1 MNTFTSKRIQSI
13 DLLRGLVILLM
24 ALDHVR
30 DYFHYDSFMYDPSDL
45 TQTTVPVFFTRF
57 ITHICAPVFCFLAGT
72 SAFFVGQ
79 KKDLNSLSVW
89 LLKRGLWLI
98 IVEFTIVNFGWYF
111 KFNTTFIDLAVIWCL
126 GASMIF
132 LAGLIRLPK
141 SMAILI
147 ALFFVFGHNLFDSFK
162 PIPNDI
168 FSKLWYVF
176 HVEGEFKLGSLTVYT
191 VYPLMPWIGLMTLGY
206 FLGQLY
212 LPTLNSK
219 KRIKILY
226 GAGIL
231 LIVLFAVFRIS
242 NLYGDLHPWTKQ
254 NSLTYSILAILN
266 VTKYPPSFA
275 FICITIGP
283 ALIFLAAFENL
294 KNRLSKIFITIGQ
307 VPMFFYVVHIYIIHV
322 VAIFAALATGYQFSD
337 MILDIWIPFSPD
349 LKGYGFSLPI
359 VYLVW
364 LGILVAL
371 YPITKRYN
379 RYKKDNKDKW
389 WLSYL

>member
-1 MNTFTSKRIQSI
+1 MNTIASNRIQSI

-30 DYFHYDSFMYDPSDL
+30 DFFHYDSFMFDPSDL
-45 TQTTVPVFFTRF
+45 TQTTVPIFFTRF

-72 SAFFVGQ
+72 SAFLIGQ
-79 KKDLNSLSVW
+79 KKDINSLSVW

-98 IVEFTIVNFGWYF
+98 IAEFTIVNVGWYF

-141 SMAILI
+141 SVAIFA
-147 ALFFVFGHNLFDSFK
+147 ALFFVFGHNLFDSFI
-162 PIPNDI
+162 PAPNDTL
-168 FSKLWYVF
+168 SKLWYIF
-176 HVEGEFKLGSLTVYT
+176 HIEGEFKIGSLTVYN

-212 LPTLNSK
+212 LPTFDSK
-219 KRIKILY
+219 KRIKTLY
-226 GAGIL
+226 GAGIS
-231 LIVLFAVFRIS
+231 LIILFFVFRIS

-254 NSLTYSILAILN
+254 HSLTYTILSILK

-275 FICITIGP
+275 YISITIGP
-283 ALIFLAAFENL
+283 ALILLAAFENF
-294 KNRLSKIFITIGQ
+294 KNALSKICITIGQ
-307 VPMFFYVVHIYIIHV
+307 VPMFFFIVHIYFIHV
-322 VAIFAALATGYQFSD
+322 VAILVALATGYKFSD
-337 MILDIWIPFSPD
+337 MIFDTWIPFNTH

-359 VYLVW
+359 VYLIW
-364 LGILVAL
+364 IGIIVAL
-371 YPITKRYN
+371 YPVTKRYN
-379 RYKKDNKDKW
+379 RYKKENKDKW

>member
-1 MNTFTSKRIQSI
+1 MNTFTNKRIQSI

-45 TQTTVPVFFTRF
+45 TQTTVPIFFTRF
-57 ITHICAPVFCFLAGT
+57 ITHLCAPVFCFLAGT

-176 HVEGEFKLGSLTVYT
+176 HVEGEFKLGSLTVYS

-212 LPTLNSK
+212 LPTFNSK

-231 LIVLFAVFRIS
+231 LLVLFLVFRIS

-254 NSLTYSILAILN
+254 NSLTYSILSILK

-283 ALIFLAAFENL
+283 ALILLAAFENF
-294 KNRLSKIFITIGQ
+294 KNSLSKIFITIGQ

-337 MILDIWIPFSPD
+337 MILNVWIPFSPD

-364 LGILVAL
+364 LGILVVL
-371 YPITKRYN
+371 YPITKKYN

>member
-1 MNTFTSKRIQSI
+1 
-13 DLLRGLVILLM
+13 
-24 ALDHVR
+24 
-30 DYFHYDSFMYDPSDL
+30 
-45 TQTTVPVFFTRF
+45 
-57 ITHICAPVFCFLAGT
+57 
-72 SAFFVGQ
+72 
-79 KKDLNSLSVW
+79 
-89 LLKRGLWLI
+89 
-98 IVEFTIVNFGWYF
+98 
-111 KFNTTFIDLAVIWCL
+111 
-126 GASMIF
+126 
-132 LAGLIRLPK
+132 
-141 SMAILI
+141 MAILI

-168 FSKLWYVF
+168 FSKLWYIL
-176 HVEGEFKLGSLTVYT
+176 HVEGEFQLGALTVYT
-191 VYPLMPWIGLMTLGY
+191 VYPLIPWIGLMTLGY
-206 FLGQLY
+206 FLGQFY
-212 LPTLNSK
+212 LPTFNNK

-226 GAGIL
+226 GTGIL
-231 LIVLFAVFRIS
+231 LIVLFAIFRIS

-283 ALIFLAAFENL
+283 ALIFLAVFENL

-371 YPITKRYN
+371 YPVTKRYN
-379 RYKKDNKDKW
+379 HYKKDNKDKW

>member
-1 MNTFTSKRIQSI
+1 
-13 DLLRGLVILLM
+13 M

-79 KKDLNSLSVW
+79 KKDINSLSVW
-89 LLKRGLWLI
+89 LLKRGLWLV

-126 GASMIF
+126 GVSMIF

-141 SMAILI
+141 SIAIII

-162 PIPNDI
+162 PMPNDI

-176 HVEGEFKLGSLTVYT
+176 HIEGEFKLGSLTVYT

-212 LPTLNSK
+212 LPSFNNK

-226 GAGIL
+226 GTGIL
-231 LIVLFAVFRIS
+231 LIVLFVVFRIS
-242 NLYGDLHPWTKQ
+242 NIYGDLHPWTKQ
-254 NSLTYSILAILN
+254 NSLTYSILSVLN

-294 KNRLSKIFITIGQ
+294 KIRLSKIFITIGQ
-307 VPMFFYVVHIYIIHV
+307 VPMFFYVVHIYFIHV
-322 VAIFAALATGYQFSD
+322 VAIFAALATGYKFSD
-337 MILDIWIPFSPD
+337 MILDIWIPFSTN

-359 VYLVW
+359 VYLIW
-364 LGILVAL
+364 LGIIVAL

-379 RYKKDNKDKW
+379 RYKKENKDKW